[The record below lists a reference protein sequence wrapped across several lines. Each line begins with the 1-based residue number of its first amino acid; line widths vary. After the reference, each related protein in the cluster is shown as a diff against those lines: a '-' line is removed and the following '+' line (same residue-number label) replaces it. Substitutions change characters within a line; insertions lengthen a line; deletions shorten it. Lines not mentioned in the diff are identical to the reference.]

1 MSDALPHQGTGR
13 AGTDPSAGARASAGT
28 GASAGPFAGTS
39 AGTDPSRAEG
49 LRVGLVGAGGISRVH
64 ADAWRALGA
73 TGFVTSVQGAEA
85 IASEY
90 GFAAVPDVDAL
101 LDLVDVVDIVTPS
114 STHADFA
121 LRAIAKGRHVV
132 CEKPLAATAAE
143 AARVARAAAAA
154 GVRLFPAHVVR
165 YFGEYKAIKD
175 AIDAGRIGTVAV
187 QRFSRAGSAPR
198 TPWFFSES
206 AGGGVVR
213 DLMIHDIDQAVWFAG
228 PVASVYAVQNP
239 PTVDDRVPAPVTA
252 HVVLTHRSGVISH
265 LHASWV
271 AEGMPFRTSVEV
283 SGSEGRVRH
292 DSAEENVLRTDAV
305 LSEGSTDYLPPMSP
319 QESPYYAEIA
329 DFVAAL
335 RTGGDVRV
343 SPADG
348 IEAVA
353 IAEAAYA
360 SIAAGAPV
368 ALPAPGE
375 PLIAPATAVSPAA
388 VTPATVSAVSAAEAE
403 EAAR

>member
-1 MSDALPHQGTGR
+1 MSDALPHPGKSR
-13 AGTDPSAGARASAGT
+13 TDARPLPSET
-28 GASAGPFAGTS
+28 
-39 AGTDPSRAEG
+39 
-49 LRVGLVGAGGISRVH
+49 LRVGLIGAGGISHVH
-64 ADAWRALGA
+64 ADAWRALGV
-73 TGFVTSVQGAEA
+73 TGFVTSAQGAEV
-85 IASEY
+85 IAAEY
-90 GFAAVPDVDAL
+90 GFEAVPDVDTL

-132 CEKPLAATAAE
+132 CEKPLAATADD

-175 AIDAGRIGTVAV
+175 AIEAGRIGTVAV

-206 AGGGVVR
+206 TGGGLIR

-239 PTVDDRVPAPVTA
+239 PTVDDRVPVPVTA

-283 SGSEGRVRH
+283 SGSEGRLRH
-292 DSAEENVLRTDAV
+292 DSAEESVLRADAV
-305 LSEGSTDYLPPMSP
+305 LAEGSTDYLPPMSP

-353 IAEAAYA
+353 IAETAYA
-360 SIAAGAPV
+360 SIASGAPL
-368 ALPAPGE
+368 ALPAPGV
-375 PLIAPATAVSPAA
+375 PLVAPATAASV
-388 VTPATVSAVSAAEAE
+388 AEAE
-403 EAAR
+403 EATR

>member
-1 MSDALPHQGTGR
+1 MSTGPQTDTQSTGSQSTVGR
-13 AGTDPSAGARASAGT
+13 ALT
-28 GASAGPFAGTS
+28 
-39 AGTDPSRAEG
+39 EG
-49 LRVGLVGAGGISRVH
+49 LRVGLIGAGGISRVH

-73 TGFVTSVQGAEA
+73 IGYVTSAQGASA
-85 IASEY
+85 IAEEY
-90 GFAAVPDVDAL
+90 GFEAVDDVDAL
-101 LDLVDVVDIVTPS
+101 IGLVDVVDIVTPS

-121 LRAIAKGRHVV
+121 LRAIGRGRHVV
-132 CEKPLAATAAE
+132 CEKPLAATAE
-143 AARVARAAAAA
+143 DAAAVVRAAEEA

-206 AGGGVVR
+206 TGGGVIR
-213 DLMIHDIDQAVWFAG
+213 DLMVHDIDQAVWFAG

-252 HVVLTHRSGVISH
+252 HVVLTHRSSVVSH

-283 SGSEGRVRH
+283 AGSEGRLRY
-292 DSAEENVLRTDAV
+292 DSAEEAALRADAV
-305 LSEGSTDYLPPMSP
+305 LAEGSADYLPPMSP

-329 DFVAAL
+329 DFVAVI
-335 RTGGDVRV
+335 RDGGEARI

-348 IEAVA
+348 VEAVA

-360 SIAAGAPV
+360 SIAAGAPITL
-368 ALPAPGE
+368 ADPTTP
-375 PLIAPATAVSPAA
+375 PAA
-388 VTPATVSAVSAAEAE
+388 PPAAPSAAPPAALSAEAE